1 MKWNPDTVLCP
12 LDSTFPVATIA
23 LMKTNHL
30 TISERSAYR
39 SLEDVVGCKWSAA
52 VVAAIRRGVTRPG
65 KLERYIP
72 GISTKVLTE
81 RLRKLL
87 DYGLVTKEDQSG
99 VSLHV
104 EYRLTPVGERLAGII
119 EQLHALQADHIPQSP
134 SAQPSGKN
142 PHA

>member
-1 MKWNPDTVLCP
+1 MKSPQRK
-12 LDSTFPVATIA
+12 F
-23 LMKTNHL
+23 L
-30 TISERSAYR
+30 TLAERSAYR

-52 VVAAIRRGVTRPG
+52 VVAAIQRGVTRPG

-87 DYGLVTKEDQSG
+87 DYGLIAREDLSD

-104 EYRLTPVGERLAGII
+104 EYHLTPTGEQLARII
-119 EQLHALQADHIPQSP
+119 EQLHALNTVHSETTEPAPPRARASKTRIADR
-134 SAQPSGKN
+134 
-142 PHA
+142 